1 MISAKEARE
10 ISKKNKEI
18 LTEVAI
24 VEVLPEIEELI
35 KKNID
40 LGNDGMDWEAKEHSK
55 YVYAIR
61 DTLKEYGYTVTA
73 KYTQTNGHYL
83 SIYW

>member
-40 LGNDGMDWEAKEHSK
+40 LGNDGMDWEAKEHSN

-61 DTLKEYGYTVTA
+61 DTLREYGYTVTA
-73 KYTQTNGHYL
+73 KYNQTNGHYL

>member
-24 VEVLPEIEELI
+24 VAVLSEIEDLI
-35 KKNID
+35 KKKID
-40 LGNDGMDWEAKEHSK
+40 VGNDGMDWEAKEHSK

-61 DTLKEYGYTVTA
+61 DTLREYGYTVTA
-73 KYTQTNGHYL
+73 RYNQTNGHYL
-83 SIYW
+83 SIFW